1 MTYQVPSALCIPW
14 TRRIPGCWRYAAR
27 RTWESFEVARPRAE
41 LELSDARTTG
51 PELEL
56 SDACATGSSC
66 QNLLA
71 DSRGELA
78 QP

>member
-1 MTYQVPSALCIPW
+1 VQRAAEGASAS
-14 TRRIPGCWRYAAR
+14 RYGAVGRWRLG
-27 RTWESFEVARPRAE
+27 PE
-41 LELSDARTTG
+41 LGLSDARTTG

-78 QP
+78 EP